1 METDNSA
8 ISGQLVHL
16 TNDDERTQ
24 FIAIGTDTSTNTQFK
39 PTYRVNDSKAPAPGF
54 GAFGSFPWSVIQGF
68 FSDWPTMSN
77 QLLVLTQQEV
87 DQYIPTGN
95 VDDLTTDV
103 TITKTIPKG
112 NTNFLYGD
120 TYLPIDVEITFKGS
134 DLITDPAEPLELATS
149 DKTIIGA
156 VNENK
161 DNTDSI
167 NTSFKAL
174 ERDLLYNAVGNYIA
188 QNPALSSYYPSRLNT
203 IPVVTG
209 DKIPSPDYTASN
221 AVSGFSLKEDSDV
234 NLLEATWTAWQNIT
248 KLNTNMYGIS
258 ATNMP
263 DLSATALIAEL
274 SGNSVIENLNLLYDM
289 YLTGS
294 DGGDSESGS
303 DFTSIIDLLSSEI
316 ESLSADIGLTDSNV
330 TSIEQSL
337 TGLTQVPSLSDM
349 IQALTGIEYVSII
362 NQLSGLT
369 QDLSAI
375 NTLSGDV
382 IDINN
387 IFTDLY
393 NLDIPALSACCED
406 NRVAVND
413 ITNRINNLDVTE
425 LSAIADMI
433 DAIDI
438 NTYITQLSAVE
449 QQIAN
454 LSDIQTYI
462 TNIDDNTIN
471 IQTNTDALS
480 TSIDVLSGDMHI
492 RITDLEERV
501 LNTTAEDLSA
511 MATIINN
518 IQNVDLL
525 LQELSGDTRI
535 GELSAC
541 CDNNALNITNLLS
554 TTQTNTQNISA
565 NTANIDSLSAKVDN
579 PSGMVLTTTNQ
590 TITGEKT
597 FKSTMTVAASSH
609 FEDCVTVGDMSEPVV
624 FNVYTDNG
632 TTRVNLKN
640 LPTETNINDLDPGD
654 MYITTVDGHNVL
666 AIKQDPGA

>member
-8 ISGQLVHL
+8 ISGQLVYL

-39 PTYRVNDSKAPAPGF
+39 PTYRVNDSKAPNPVF
-54 GAFGSFPWSVIQGF
+54 GAFGSYPWSVIQDF

-134 DLITDPAEPLELATS
+134 DLITDPAEPLELATD

-234 NLLEATWTAWQNIT
+234 NLLEATWTAWQNIA

-263 DLSATALIAEL
+263 DLSATALINEL
-274 SGNSVIENLNLLYDM
+274 SGNNVIENLNLLYNM
-289 YLTGS
+289 YLSGDDGTSETGF
-294 DGGDSESGS
+294 
-303 DFTSIIDLLSSEI
+303 DFTPIIDELSARVEGNEATIVTLSNTLTGFTQVTELSSMINTLSSVDHVTII
-316 ESLSADIGLTDSNV
+316 E
-330 TSIEQSL
+330 
-337 TGLTQVPSLSDM
+337 
-349 IQALTGIEYVSII
+349 
-362 NQLSGLT
+362 QLSGLT
-369 QDLSAI
+369 QDLSGLNA
-375 NTLSGDV
+375 LSGDV
-382 IDINN
+382 DQLEILVDNINN
-387 IFTDLY
+387 F
-393 NLDIPALSACCED
+393 DIPALSSCCD
-406 NRVAVND
+406 NNSTI
-413 ITNRINNLDVTE
+413 ITELSDKINNLSVTE
-425 LSAIADMI
+425 LSGIVDALS
-433 DAIDI
+433 AIDI
-438 NTYITQLSAVE
+438 NTYITQLSSIE
-449 QQIAN
+449 QQITN
-454 LSDIQTYI
+454 LTTVETYIDQITNNTTYAESLSTGISGLSADIQQQ
-462 TNIDDNTIN
+462 IDLIN
-471 IQTNTDALS
+471 QQLI
-480 TSIDVLSGDMHI
+480 H
-492 RITDLEERV
+492 
-501 LNTTAEDLSA
+501 TTVDELSA
-511 MATIINN
+511 ITQIINN
-518 IQNVDLL
+518 IQNVDEL
-525 LQELSGDTRI
+525 LQTLSGDTRFS
-535 GELSAC
+535 ELSTC
-541 CDNNALNITNLLS
+541 CESNLTNITQLTEQLGDYTVIVNQHTTDINTLS
-554 TTQTNTQNISA
+554 GAISEPA
-565 NTANIDSLSAKVDN
+565 GV
-579 PSGMVLTTTNQ
+579 VLTTKNQ

-597 FKSTMTVAASSH
+597 FKSTMTVAASSY
-609 FEDCVTVGDMSEPVV
+609 FEDCMTVGDTDQPIV
-624 FNVYTDNG
+624 FNVYSVDG
-632 TTRVNLKN
+632 QTRVNIKN
-640 LPTETNINDLDPGD
+640 LPTITQINDLSPGD
-654 MYITTVDGHNVL
+654 LYIRTVDGHDLL
-666 AIKQDPGA
+666 AVKQQTGS